1 LRPADFRAIGRARSA
16 RGERA
21 KKISPVIFRNLQPNQ
36 SLGKIVTGD
45 NRSLLSSICR
55 LFSRAFAR
63 EGADA
68 IVRRGKHAN
77 SADRAARLL
86 SVIPCVPMP
95 ASSKRAFL
103 RGKTPNM
110 ATQTHARNRTNVR
123 FEKIVGTKLESLAR
137 ISAECFCASG
147 AYEGRDFFKP
157 FFDPAIVEFP
167 AVTRADQPGRFDTD
181 AIKAG
186 RRRPIS
192 ENHVSIC
199 TRSDS
204 DPKLPASERS

>member
-1 LRPADFRAIGRARSA
+1 MRPADFRAIGRARPA

-21 KKISPVIFRNLQPNQ
+21 KKISPVISRNLQPNQ

-110 ATQTHARNRTNVR
+110 ATQTHTRNRTKAR
-123 FEKIVGTKLESLAR
+123 LRKIVGTNIESLPR
-137 ISAECFCASG
+137 IFAECFCASG
-147 AYEGRDFFKP
+147 GYEGRDFFQT
-157 FFDPAIVEFP
+157 FFDLASIEIPAQ
-167 AVTRADQPGRFDTD
+167 TRAEQPARFCTA

-186 RRRPIS
+186 RHRPIS
-192 ENHVSIC
+192 ENHNSVH
-199 TRSDS
+199 TF
-204 DPKLPASERS
+204 